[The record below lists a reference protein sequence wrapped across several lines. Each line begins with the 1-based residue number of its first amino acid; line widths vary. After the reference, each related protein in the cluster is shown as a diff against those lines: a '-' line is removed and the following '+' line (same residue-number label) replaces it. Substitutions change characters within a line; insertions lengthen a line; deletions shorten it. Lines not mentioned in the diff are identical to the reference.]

1 MKAETVRLD
10 DASQEAAMDSQ
21 SGQLPKWDR
30 LIQGVRA
37 LEQWYA
43 ADFEKRIAAVLP
55 LLESQIRQELREELA
70 ADLSAQTELMRQ
82 KYEESVYAQFS
93 KWDVQRQLLEKEVAE
108 LRKKAPGNELIEEIA
123 STEKVLAASTDKA
136 SQEVEQLMPDAA
148 SVSRML
154 EARVDEMVL
163 KAYLRGLKFRLDEK

>member
-1 MKAETVRLD
+1 MKSETVRLD

-55 LLESQIRQELREELA
+55 LLESQIRQELREELT

-93 KWDVQRQLLEKEVAE
+93 KWDVQRQLLEKEIAE
-108 LRKKAPGNELIEEIA
+108 LRKKAPGNELVDEIA
-123 STEKVLAASTDKA
+123 STEKMLAASTDKA

-163 KAYLRGLKFRLDEK
+163 KAYLRGLKFRLEEK

>member
-1 MKAETVRLD
+1 MKSETVRLD

-55 LLESQIRQELREELA
+55 LLESQIRQELREEFT
-70 ADLSAQTELMRQ
+70 ADLSAQTERMRQ
-82 KYEESVYAQFS
+82 QYEESVYAQFS
-93 KWDVQRQLLEKEVAE
+93 KWDVQRSEKRAPATDSSKRSHPPKRCSPLLRIKPA
-108 LRKKAPGNELIEEIA
+108 RK
-123 STEKVLAASTDKA
+123 SS
-136 SQEVEQLMPDAA
+136 S
-148 SVSRML
+148 
-154 EARVDEMVL
+154 
-163 KAYLRGLKFRLDEK
+163 